1 MRGSQLFTHGASM
14 IWAGIRLPAIVWL
27 DTSLA
32 LAPTIM
38 TFYFQEHELPL
49 VLLKMYA
56 ELWNW
61 VSLNP

>member
-1 MRGSQLFTHGASM
+1 
-14 IWAGIRLPAIVWL
+14 
-27 DTSLA
+27 
-32 LAPTIM
+32 M

-61 VSLNP
+61 VSLNPRKEVHFTLPDDSWWWG

>member
-14 IWAGIRLPAIVWL
+14 IWAGIRLPAIVWR

-38 TFYFQEHELPL
+38 TFYF
-49 VLLKMYA
+49 K
-56 ELWNW
+56 
-61 VSLNP
+61 STSCRSCS